1 MEDIQLDP
9 SLRRLTITAESEG
22 ARVRVEGEPGRIGG
36 RAWTS
41 DASLVVD
48 VRQESDIALP
58 IQLSFGTERD
68 DAAPAL
74 RAVFGVLP
82 GVTTRLVFPLSALNA
97 ETVFLPRTPGRLKA
111 TVQGVP
117 TRVDDVSWVE
127 IGVGKVGA
135 DVALTL
141 SDWRV
146 TPDPQ
151 PLVPDGPV
159 LVDELGQWT
168 ARDWRGKAD
177 SAGAMAQSLRSA
189 ADAPPPA
196 ARPGLTPYGG
206 SKAITFDATGWF
218 RTHHDGKRWWLVD
231 PDGGAFWSAG
241 VDCVGPGETA
251 LVTGNEALC
260 AWLPPREEG
269 GEFAP
274 AWRGPALFSWATA
287 NLVRAFG
294 EGWEDG
300 WTRLTRR
307 ALTGMGFNTVGNWSD
322 GAFARTAGLPYV
334 WPLSGFPTTA
344 TTVFR
349 DFPDVFAPEYRAN
362 AEGFARQLTTF
373 QGDKNLVGYFL
384 RNEPLWAFG
393 AFRLAEEMLLQE
405 PSRAPHCRRALAAHL
420 REIHGEDAALQ
431 SAWGGLVSGSDAL
444 LEYRLTDRDRLTD
457 TAQADLGTFSR
468 RMIDA
473 YVRIPSEA
481 CKAIDPHHLNLGM
494 RWAWIASDDLLAG
507 SDACDVFSLNTYDFQ
522 VDAGTVRRAAGASGR
537 PVLIG
542 EFHFG
547 ATDRGLPASGL
558 KGVHTQA
565 DRGRAYQYFVE
576 QAAAL
581 PDVIGTHY
589 FQWND
594 QPLLGRFDGE
604 NWQIG
609 VVDAC
614 HRPYPE
620 FADAAQE
627 THGRIYGV
635 AAGQT
640 APVPTPPEEAGKLGY

>member
-1 MEDIQLDP
+1 MQDTDLLDP
-9 SLRRLTITAESEG
+9 PVQTLTVTAEGDGARLRLEG
-22 ARVRVEGEPGRIGG
+22 APGRIGG
-36 RAWTS
+36 RAWTPG
-41 DASLVVD
+41 ASLTVD

-58 IQLSFGTERD
+58 VSLSFGTARD
-68 DAAPAL
+68 PDAPAL
-74 RAVFGVLP
+74 RAVMGVLP

-117 TRVDDVSWVE
+117 TRPEDVSWME

-135 DVALTL
+135 DVSVELSHARLTD
-141 SDWRV
+141 S
-146 TPDPQ
+146 PA
-151 PLVPDGPV
+151 PLVSDGPV

-168 ARDWRGKAD
+168 ARDWPGKAQ
-177 SAGAMAQSLRSA
+177 SADELISRLQSD

-196 ARPGLTPYGG
+196 PPPGLTRWGG
-206 SKAITFDATGWF
+206 SASLTFAATGWF
-218 RTHHDGKRWWLVD
+218 RTQHDGRRWWLVD

-241 VDCVGPGETA
+241 VDCVGPGEAA

-260 AWLPPREEG
+260 AWLPPQEH
-269 GEFAP
+269 
-274 AWRGPALFSWATA
+274 WHGPGMFSWAVA

-294 EGWEDG
+294 EGWKAG
-300 WTRLTRR
+300 WTNLTRR
-307 ALTGMGFNTVGNWSD
+307 ALVGMGFNTVGNWSD
-322 GAFARTAGLPYV
+322 GEFARGSGLPYV
-334 WPLSGFPTTA
+334 WPLAGFPTTE

-349 DFPDVFAPEYRAN
+349 DFPDVFAPEYQTN
-362 AEGFARQLTTF
+362 AEAFAQQLTDF
-373 QGDKNLVGYFL
+373 QGDKNLIGYFL

-393 AFRLAEEMLLQE
+393 AFRLAEEMLKQD
-405 PSRAPHCRRALAAHL
+405 PARAPHCRRALVEHL
-420 REIHGEDAALQ
+420 RPRYANIHPHAFLAN
-431 SAWGGLVSGSDAL
+431 WGGIIAR
-444 LEYRLTDRDRLTD
+444 LEDLETVVLTDETMPAEIARGWLSE
-457 TAQADLGTFSR
+457 FSR
-468 RMIDA
+468 KMIDA

-481 CKAIDPHHLNLGM
+481 CRAVDPHHLNLGM
-494 RWAWIASDDLLAG
+494 RWAWIATDDLLAG
-507 SDACDVFSLNTYDFQ
+507 SDACDVFSLNTYDFG
-522 VDAGTVRRAAGASGR
+522 VDPDVVRKAAGASGR

-609 VVDAC
+609 VVDVC

-620 FADAAQE
+620 FAEAARE
-627 THGRIYGV
+627 THGRLYNG
-635 AAGQT
+635 AAGR
-640 APVPTPPEEAGKLGY
+640 ADPPASPPDEAGRLGY

>member
-1 MEDIQLDP
+1 MEDIVLEP
-9 SLRRLTITAESEG
+9 PTRRLAITVEGDG
-22 ARVRVEGEPGRIGG
+22 ARVRLEGEPGKVGG
-36 RAWTS
+36 RAWMGKDS
-41 DASLVVD
+41 MVVD
-48 VRQESDIALP
+48 VRQDSDVALP
-58 IQLSFGTERD
+58 VQISFGTERD
-68 DAAPAL
+68 SITPSL
-74 RAVFGVLP
+74 RAVLGVLP
-82 GVTTRLVFPLSALNA
+82 GVTTRLVVPLSALDA

-117 TRVDDVSWVE
+117 TRVEDISWVE
-127 IGVGKVGA
+127 IVVGKVGA
-135 DVALTL
+135 DVSLTL
-141 SDWRV
+141 SDWRI
-146 TPDPQ
+146 TSDPQ

-168 ARDWRGKAD
+168 TRDWPRKAA
-177 SAGAMAQSLRSA
+177 SAEDMVSRLQSA
-189 ADAPPPA
+189 ADTPSPVL
-196 ARPGLTPYGG
+196 RPGLTRYGG
-206 SKAITFDATGWF
+206 SARITFAATGWF
-218 RTHHDGKRWWLVD
+218 RTQHDGRRWWLVD

-241 VDCVGPGETA
+241 VDCVGPGEAA
-251 LVTGNEALC
+251 LVSGNEALC
-260 AWLPPREEG
+260 AWLPPPEG
-269 GEFAP
+269 AFAA
-274 AWRGPALFSWATA
+274 AWCGPGMFSWAVA
-287 NLVRAFG
+287 NLVRAF
-294 EGWEDG
+294 EDG
-300 WTRLTRR
+300 WRDSWTKLTRR
-307 ALTGMGFNTVGNWSD
+307 ALVGMGFNTVGNWSD
-322 GAFARTAGLPYV
+322 GDFARGSGLPYV
-334 WPLSGFPTTA
+334 WPLAGFPTTG

-362 AEGFARQLTTF
+362 AETFAQQLTAF

-393 AFRLAEEMLLQE
+393 AFRLAEEMLKQD
-405 PSRAPHCRRALAAHL
+405 PTRAPHCRRALVEHL
-420 REIHGEDAALQ
+420 RPRYADAPHAFETH
-431 SAWGGLVSGSDAL
+431 WGGIIAR
-444 LEYRLTDRDRLTD
+444 LEDLESAVLTDETMPAEAARGWLSE
-457 TAQADLGTFSR
+457 FSR
-468 RMIDA
+468 RMIDT

-481 CKAIDPHHLNLGM
+481 CKAIDPHHLNMGM
-494 RWAWIASDDLLAG
+494 RWAWIATDDLLAG
-507 SDACDVFSLNTYDFQ
+507 SDACDVFSLNTYNFG
-522 VDAGTVRRAAGASGR
+522 VDADMVRRAAAASGR

-609 VVDAC
+609 VVDGC

-620 FADAAQE
+620 FADAARE
-627 THGRIYGV
+627 THGRLYDV
-635 AAGQT
+635 AVGK
-640 APVPTPPEEAGKLGY
+640 VPPPSSPPEEAGRLGY

>member
-1 MEDIQLDP
+1 MEDSVLEP
-9 SLRRLTITAESEG
+9 PLRRLMITAEGNG
-22 ARVRVEGEPGRIGG
+22 ARVRVEGEPGKIGG
-36 RAWTS
+36 RVWTRE
-41 DASLVVD
+41 ASLIVD
-48 VRQESDIALP
+48 VRQESEIALP
-58 IQLSFGTERD
+58 VQISFGTERD
-68 DAAPAL
+68 RAVPAL
-74 RAVFGVLP
+74 RAVLGVLP

-117 TRVDDVSWVE
+117 TRVEDVSWVE

-135 DVALTL
+135 DVVIEL
-141 SDWRV
+141 SDWRI
-146 TPDPQ
+146 TSDPQ

-168 ARDWRGKAD
+168 AREWPGKAA
-177 SAGAMAQSLRSA
+177 SAEDMVRRLQSA
-189 ADAPPPA
+189 ADAPAPA
-196 ARPGLTPYGG
+196 QRPGLTRYGG
-206 SKAITFDATGWF
+206 STSLTFASTGWF
-218 RTHHDGKRWWLVD
+218 RTQHDGQRWWLVD

-241 VDCVGPGETA
+241 VDCVGPGEA
-251 LVTGNEALC
+251 ARVTDNEALC
-260 AWLPPREEG
+260 AWLPPPEG
-269 GEFAP
+269 LFAP
-274 AWRGPALFSWATA
+274 AWRGPDLFSWAVA

-294 EGWEDG
+294 NDWKAG
-300 WTRLTRR
+300 WTKLTRR
-307 ALTGMGFNTVGNWSD
+307 ALVGMGFNTVGNWSD
-322 GAFARTAGLPYV
+322 SEFARGSGLPYV
-334 WPLSGFPTTA
+334 WPLADFPTTA

-362 AEGFARQLTTF
+362 AEAFAQQLTALRD
-373 QGDKNLVGYFL
+373 DKNLIGYFL

-393 AFRLAEEMLLQE
+393 AFHMAEEMLLQD
-405 PSRAPHCRRALAAHL
+405 PARAPHCRRALAEHL
-420 REIHGEDAALQ
+420 RAAHGEDAAAFQ
-431 SAWGGLVSGSDAL
+431 GAWGGLVSGFNAL
-444 LEYRLTDRDRLTD
+444 VEYRLTDRDALTD
-457 TAQADLGTFSR
+457 AARAGLGAFSR
-468 RMIDA
+468 KMIDA

-481 CKAIDPHHLNLGM
+481 CQAVDPHHLNLGM
-494 RWAWIASDDLLAG
+494 RWAWIAIDDLLAG
-507 SDACDVFSLNTYDFQ
+507 SDACDVFSLNTYNFS
-522 VDAGTVRRAAGASGR
+522 VDPATVRRAAEASGR

-609 VVDAC
+609 IVDGC
-614 HRPYPE
+614 HQPYPE
-620 FADAAQE
+620 FADAARE
-627 THGRIYGV
+627 THGRLYQV
-635 AAGQT
+635 ATGQV
-640 APVPTPPEEAGKLGY
+640 APVPAPPEEAGRLGY